1 MAVREP
7 MDGLD
12 GREDAAAQDE
22 ERGSMGILGLM
33 GLLSTPLNKENNR

>member
-22 ERGSMGILGLM
+22 EMGSRGILR
-33 GLLSTPLNKENNR
+33 T